1 MSDAL
6 LPLPIYPYPVSKE
19 DMDAIKAAKAAMNV
33 DFKVLP
39 RPAVP
44 GSPGRVLALREKP
57 NWFTSYAP
65 VGHPERPESMKAA
78 LEWVLS
84 DKDDP
89 RGVTDVQWLNELMPG
104 VREVEWTN
112 ADELEATTG
121 VRFE

>member
-6 LPLPIYPYPVSKE
+6 LPLPIFPYPVSKE
-19 DMDAIKAAKAAMNV
+19 DMDAIKAAKAAMGV

-57 NWFTSYAP
+57 HWFTPYAP
-65 VGHPERPESMKAA
+65 VGHPERAESMIAA
-78 LEWVLS
+78 LEWVLLNT
-84 DKDDP
+84 DDP
-89 RGVTDVQWLNELMPG
+89 RGVTDLQWLSELMPG
-104 VREVEWTN
+104 VREIEWTK
-112 ADELEATTG
+112 ADELERTTG

>member
-1 MSDAL
+1 MSDTL
-6 LPLPIYPYPVSKE
+6 LPLPIFPYPVSKE
-19 DMDAIKAAKAAMNV
+19 DMDAIKAAKASMNV

-57 NWFTSYAP
+57 SWFTAYAP
-65 VGHPERPESMKAA
+65 VAHPERPESMKAA

-89 RGVTDVQWLNELMPG
+89 RGVTDVQWLQELMPG
-104 VREVEWTN
+104 AREIEWT
-112 ADELEATTG
+112 ELEELS
-121 VRFE
+121 VRFK